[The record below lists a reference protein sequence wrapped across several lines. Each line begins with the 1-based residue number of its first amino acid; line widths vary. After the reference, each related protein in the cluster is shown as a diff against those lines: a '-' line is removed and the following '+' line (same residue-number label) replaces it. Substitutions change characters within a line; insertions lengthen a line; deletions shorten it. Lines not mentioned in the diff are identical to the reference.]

1 MDTYISYSRV
11 NKHTNRWQKK
21 VNQETKK
28 PRNLLDLDR
37 STTHRHS
44 TRYSLI
50 DRHFRSHEHR
60 NLWSRFF
67 VSSFPSPRTH
77 FSFLIGGRWRRKIGE
92 ISPSNFSTDDQ
103 PTLLPPRDGEVLRQG
118 TERPMN
124 TNQRGGRLFNYKPS
138 STDVSNF
145 PRRLPSIFATAG
157 GERRGRGGI
166 NDRLRNFSGKVRRV
180 STHRDEWTVCNS
192 DCGESFSFRARLF
205 CNQAMRDPRVGEI
218 GMGEKRA
225 KRFADFSFFGGTCFF

>member
-1 MDTYISYSRV
+1 MSKPYLIIKNLLHEKINQKPKYIYIYIRMDTYIILSSEQT
-11 NKHTNRWQKK
+11 HDKK
-21 VNQETKK
+21 KSKPRNQETKK
-28 PRNLLDLDR
+28 SSPGLGSFHNER
-37 STTHRHS
+37 RHS

-77 FSFLIGGRWRRKIGE
+77 FSSLIGGWWREEENRG
-92 ISPSNFSTDDQ
+92 NFSSQFLDSRSN
-103 PTLLPPRDGEVLRQG
+103 LPSPFPSLPEMEKFLCQR

-138 STDVSNF
+138 STGVSNF
-145 PRRLPSIFATAG
+145 PRRLPSIFETAEAG
-157 GERRGRGGI
+157 GGGGGGGRRSGI

-180 STHRDEWTVCNS
+180 SAQHGWMDDV
-192 DCGESFSFRARLF
+192 
-205 CNQAMRDPRVGEI
+205 
-218 GMGEKRA
+218 
-225 KRFADFSFFGGTCFF
+225 

>member
-1 MDTYISYSRV
+1 MDTYIILSSEQTH
-11 NKHTNRWQKK
+11 KQMTKK
-21 VNQETKK
+21 SK
-28 PRNLLDLDR
+28 PRNQEICWIWIVPQPIDTRRDTLSLTGISAPTSIEIFDR
-37 STTHRHS
+37 A
-44 TRYSLI
+44 
-50 DRHFRSHEHR
+50 F
-60 NLWSRFF
+60 
-67 VSSFPSPRTH
+67 SFPVFHRRAHIFLSLSVGGGGGKQGKFLLAISRPTINQPFSPH
-77 FSFLIGGRWRRKIGE
+77 
-92 ISPSNFSTDDQ
+92 
-103 PTLLPPRDGEVLRQG
+103 RDGEVLRQG

-225 KRFADFSFFGGTCFF
+225 KRFVDFSFFGGTCFF